1 MQLSP
6 ISEGYREAA
15 RGDEKELLSEGKG
28 EKSWG
33 QLSWNTV
40 PVYVQTDSIY
50 IDRKLAFI
58 SLE

>member
-15 RGDEKELLSEGKG
+15 RGDEKELLSESKG

-33 QLSWNTV
+33 QLS
-40 PVYVQTDSIY
+40 
-50 IDRKLAFI
+50 
-58 SLE
+58 